1 MIRPWSALT
10 TQVRDWRDRIEH
22 ILRWRPV
29 SRVGYD
35 PAPYLAGGRYYLAIG
50 VRGLRAEHEYELS
63 RDDMKMLA
71 EAIPDLL
78 KFVDEQ
84 WPEPKESA

>member
-1 MIRPWSALT
+1 MIRLLHNLACW
-10 TQVRDWRDRIEH
+10 VRRQRTVT
-22 ILRWRPV
+22 RA
-29 SRVGYD
+29 GYD
-35 PAPYLAGGRYYLAIG
+35 PAPYLAGGRYYLSIG
-50 VRGLRAEHEYELS
+50 THGLRDDHEYELS
-63 RDDMKMLA
+63 RDDMEMLA